1 MNQNEIQSNKIQ
13 MPFLRAGSIC
23 LFLMFLVFAL
33 LLIAGKSYLVGCV
46 SLALAVF
53 YIAAIVLFKIGKIS
67 VASNLS
73 TASTLIMLAIVH
85 FLGTYNYDVP
95 QIIHRNALFLV
106 TMLICNQTM
115 SISKKQN
122 TAFMI
127 GAAIIWIVG
136 SPIAFT
142 KAFAANKALSI
153 STMIIA
159 TGALSTVYAMS
170 IFYNQYLS
178 GLLKAVA
185 EQSEKSE
192 EAFNKVKNAVEESKE
207 GLNVGYVLKEQ
218 SNKATENSNK
228 ISELSVFLKDEALNL
243 MNQVKVITNENQ
255 SIVDASMEMKA
266 AVEEQNASTSNT
278 SAALNEISANLTSIS
293 RITENRKEGLN
304 EVVRIVESQGTLL
317 NDLVEK
323 IKKLEESC
331 NQIGVFV
338 KTVNEIQSQT
348 NILAM
353 NASIE
358 AAHAGE
364 AGKGFSVIAQE
375 VRKLS
380 EETSKNAALIE
391 NALKLNN
398 ELVKETTAATDT
410 FIKYSEKSASEITN
424 TVRSIDEI
432 VSGIGEVDLGTQDI
446 MRSLNEIVA
455 ASQDS
460 NKMVQNVVDSIHV
473 QNDSVSEIDEFVKM
487 LSEKVDNLNLAIEE
501 IDKAVKEINVQ
512 SDLNVRMAEK
522 LNESLA

>member
-1 MNQNEIQSNKIQ
+1 MDEQNDYKIQ
-13 MPFLRAGSIC
+13 IPFLRIGSIC
-23 LFLMFLVFAL
+23 LFLMYLVFAL
-33 LLIAGKSYLVGCV
+33 LLLAGKSYLVGFT
-46 SLALAVF
+46 SLALAAF
-53 YIAAIVLFKIGKIS
+53 YIIAIILFKVGRVKT
-67 VASNLS
+67 ASNLS
-73 TASTLIMLAIVH
+73 TISTLLMLAIVH
-85 FLGTYNYDVP
+85 YLGTYNYDVP

-115 SISKKQN
+115 AVSRKQSLV
-122 TAFMI
+122 FMI
-127 GAAIIWIVG
+127 GAAIIWVTG
-136 SPIAFT
+136 SPF
-142 KAFAANKALSI
+142 AFANAFKANKPLSI
-153 STMIIA
+153 STMFIA
-159 TGALSTVYAMS
+159 TGALATVYAMS
-170 IFYNQYLS
+170 VAYTKYLKR
-178 GLLKAVA
+178 LIEVVA

-192 EAFNKVKNAVEESKE
+192 KAFNKVKNAVEESKE

-228 ISELSVFLKDEALNL
+228 ISELSVFLKGEASNL

-255 SIVDASMEMKA
+255 SIVEASMEMKA

-278 SAALNEISANLTSIS
+278 SAALNEISANLSSIS

-398 ELVKETTAATDT
+398 ELVKATTAATDT

-473 QNDSVSEIDEFVKM
+473 QNDSVSEIDEFVKT

-501 IDKAVKEINVQ
+501 IVTAVKYLKMVEARRNMMVC
-512 SDLNVRMAEK
+512 S
-522 LNESLA
+522 